1 MAHFACPPAC
11 CALPVCLHL
20 MRPSSPALPPAAI
33 VPVPLLVC
41 PPFCSPRLVCLP
53 VFCALSPA
61 WSCAPSPACPPA
73 CCCPHTCPSACL
85 SPLLLSSPRLNP
97 RLTPRLLRSPW
108 LPPLMC
114 LSSPALPPAHPRL
127 PHCLLLPRRHRQL
140 NPACLRRP
148 GVAAFR
154 RGGSHERELG
164 RTAPGDGVCAVLS
177 RGGLLQLCLPT
188 RQERHSGATVRDV
201 DRPPPV
207 VDENEVQWQ
216 SSTYKDLQQV

>member
-1 MAHFACPPAC
+1 MCGACAS
-11 CALPVCLHL
+11 LLYFVSLLHWVRVFH
-20 MRPSSPALPPAAI
+20 MVFHGPCVRPH
-33 VPVPLLVC
+33 LLD
-41 PPFCSPRLVCLP
+41 SRLI
-53 VFCALSPA
+53 F
-61 WSCAPSPACPPA
+61 
-73 CCCPHTCPSACL
+73 SACL

-114 LSSPALPPAHPRL
+114 LSSPALPPAASAPAPLLAAAQAPQAAQPCL
-127 PHCLLLPRRHRQL
+127 PPPTRRCRIS
-140 NPACLRRP
+140 P
-148 GVAAFR
+148 
-154 RGGSHERELG
+154 GGSHEREVG

-177 RGGLLQLCLPT
+177 RGGLLHLCLPT